1 MPRMSEAEKQ
11 RSHKRILDAAAR
23 LFRENGIE
31 ATSVADVMN
40 AAGMTHGG
48 FYRHFSSKEDL
59 VAAAFRHAVHGVV
72 ASIEEDTSTKG
83 RAREIEYYI
92 ENYLSEEHV
101 NNLGKGCPL
110 AALGAELAR
119 AGQGPLH
126 EGAEASSRM
135 ADLLGQPDNG
145 DAARGLALMALL
157 MGTVTLARLAE
168 DPEDSRRTLEAGR
181 TGIALLQANWKST

>member
-1 MPRMSEAEKQ
+1 MSEAEKQ

-83 RAREIEYYI
+83 RAREIEDYI

-110 AALGAELAR
+110 ATLGAELAR